1 MKLRSFTMCV
11 VMLSLIFWLSDSFIH
26 RFIYSE
32 ESFEIIPADAN
43 ELWMRILVI
52 ILLIG
57 IGVVADNL
65 TARIDAAEREKY
77 DIYVA
82 TVSSAQHVLNNLLNQ
97 LQLVFF
103 ETDKTHKLSDET
115 RKLLEQSINEA
126 KKQVDRLSSVE
137 EPSEEIIRK
146 SVQPN

>member
-1 MKLRSFTMCV
+1 MWV
-11 VMLSLIFWLSDSFIH
+11 VILSLIFWLTDSLIH

-32 ESFEIIPADAN
+32 EFEIFPADID

-57 IGVVADNL
+57 IGLVADNL
-65 TARIDAAEREKY
+65 TAKIEAAKKEKY
-77 DIYVA
+77 DIYIA
-82 TVSSAQHVLNNLLNQ
+82 TVSSTQHVLNNLLNQ
-97 LQLVFF
+97 LQLIFF

-115 RKLLEQSINEA
+115 RKLLEQSIKEA